1 MLRRLS
7 HQVPEQ
13 PARASHFATAEQE
26 IRYLR
31 REVRR
36 LREECDALRR
46 AVAAGVRSP

>member
-13 PARASHFATAEQE
+13 PAREGRFATPEQE
-26 IRYLR
+26 VRYLR
-31 REVRR
+31 REVTR